1 MLMLSFL
8 SVFAQEGTQSLF
20 RQSGKIYVVV
30 AVLSI
35 IMAGIILFLIR
46 LDMKI
51 KKLEDSKK

>member
-1 MLMLSFL
+1 MLSFL